1 MMNLLALCLVVTSLV
16 SAGVWSPTP
25 PSPAEEDVIVK
36 DGHRVIVVEYEY
48 DQGDHPNTK
57 VSISPEQQH
66 QHHETPPNPMEK
78 IKEASSVLP
87 NLGQGLSQPSEKTT
101 TTTPKELICDAF
113 GKCKHRIASAMGK
126 AKDKVSE
133 TAHEAIDKTKD
144 TTHEAIAK
152 EKEMAHEMGD
162 AVGDALGKAKET
174 AKKKA
179 REVEEGAKER
189 AEDVM
194 EKAKAGKDK
203 GKTIGKGIARDVSD
217 KVEMAKEEVVE
228 KAKVTK
234 ERVKSGADKLKRES
248 QKEVGG
254 AIRRGLEVGHGA
266 LNYATSPALMGV
278 MNLLGLATAYGMC
291 VWVTFISSYVLAE
304 TIPRQQF
311 GLVQSKIYPVY
322 FRFMA
327 GCIGL
332 ALLGHLLGNR
342 RRLLSNK
349 VEMFQ
354 TYNLLAS
361 LFMVFVN
368 SIYLEPR
375 ATKVM
380 FERMKLQK
388 EEGRGREELT
398 AEPRQVSE
406 SSQPVAAEPG
416 ASTKTST
423 TAPAVSSPAAL
434 EHEVVRSRIVSLN
447 DRLKKL
453 NSYSSFLNILTL
465 MALSWNLVY
474 LGQRLHLTC

>member
-36 DGHRVIVVEYEY
+36 DGHRVIVVEY

-87 NLGQGLSQPSEKTT
+87 NLGQGLSQLSEKA

-133 TAHEAIDKTKD
+133 TAHEAIDKTKE

-152 EKEMAHEMGD
+152 EKGMAHEMGD

-174 AKKKA
+174 ASKKG

-194 EKAKAGKDK
+194 EKAKAVKDK
-203 GKTIGKGIARDVSD
+203 GKTIGKDIARDVSD
-217 KVEMAKEEVVE
+217 KVEMAKEDVVE
-228 KAKVTK
+228 KAKETK
-234 ERVKSGADKLKRES
+234 DKVKSGADKLKRES

-254 AIRRGLEVGHGA
+254 AIRRAQEVGHGA
-266 LNYATSPALMGV
+266 LNFATSPALMGV

-304 TIPRQQF
+304 AIPRQQF
-311 GLVQSKIYPVY
+311 GMVQSKIYPVY
-322 FRFMA
+322 FRAMA

-342 RRLLSNK
+342 HRLFSNK

-423 TAPAVSSPAAL
+423 TAPAESSPAAL
-434 EHEVVRSRIVSLN
+434 EHEVVRSQIVRLN

>member
-36 DGHRVIVVEYEY
+36 DGHRVIVVEY

-87 NLGQGLSQPSEKTT
+87 NLGQGLSQPSEKA

-126 AKDKVSE
+126 AIDKVSE
-133 TAHEAIDKTKD
+133 TAHEAIDKTKE

-174 AKKKA
+174 ASKKA
-179 REVEEGAKER
+179 REVEEGVKER
-189 AEDVM
+189 AEGVM
-194 EKAKAGKDK
+194 EKAKAVKDK
-203 GKTIGKGIARDVSD
+203 GKTIGKDIARDVSD
-217 KVEMAKEEVVE
+217 KVEMAKEDVVE
-228 KAKVTK
+228 KAKETK
-234 ERVKSGADKLKRES
+234 DKVKSGADKLKRES

-254 AIRRGLEVGHGA
+254 AIRLAQKVGHGA
-266 LNYATSPALMGV
+266 LNFATSPALMGV

-304 TIPRQQF
+304 AIPRQQF
-311 GLVQSKIYPVY
+311 GMVQSKIYPVY
-322 FRFMA
+322 FRAMA

-332 ALLGHLLGNR
+332 ALLGHFLGNR
-342 RRLLSNK
+342 HRLFSNK

-354 TYNLLAS
+354 TCNLLAS

-375 ATKVM
+375 ATKV
-380 FERMKLQK
+380 
-388 EEGRGREELT
+388 T
-398 AEPRQVSE
+398 
-406 SSQPVAAEPG
+406 
-416 ASTKTST
+416 
-423 TAPAVSSPAAL
+423 
-434 EHEVVRSRIVSLN
+434 RIL
-447 DRLKKL
+447 
-453 NSYSSFLNILTL
+453 YFSFFAMLCVMIK
-465 MALSWNLVY
+465 
-474 LGQRLHLTC
+474 

>member
-16 SAGVWSPTP
+16 SAGVWTPTP

-36 DGHRVIVVEYEY
+36 DGHRVIVVEY

-66 QHHETPPNPMEK
+66 RHHETPPNPMEK

-133 TAHEAIDKTKD
+133 TAHEAIDKTKE
-144 TTHEAIAK
+144 TTDEAIAK

-174 AKKKA
+174 ASKKA

-194 EKAKAGKDK
+194 EKAKAVKDK
-203 GKTIGKGIARDVSD
+203 GKTIGKDIARDVSD
-217 KVEMAKEEVVE
+217 KVEMAKDEVVE

-234 ERVKSGADKLKRES
+234 DKVKSGADKLKRKS

-254 AIRRGLEVGHGA
+254 AIRRGQEVGHGA

-291 VWVTFISSYVLAE
+291 VWVTFISSSVLAE

-311 GLVQSKIYPVY
+311 GMVQSKIYPVY
-322 FRFMA
+322 FRAMA

-342 RRLLSNK
+342 HRLFSNK
-349 VEMFQ
+349 AEMFQ
-354 TYNLLAS
+354 TYNFLAS

-375 ATKVM
+375 ATKV
-380 FERMKLQK
+380 
-388 EEGRGREELT
+388 T
-398 AEPRQVSE
+398 
-406 SSQPVAAEPG
+406 
-416 ASTKTST
+416 
-423 TAPAVSSPAAL
+423 
-434 EHEVVRSRIVSLN
+434 RILISLCN
-447 DRLKKL
+447 AMCYDKVIQTFIYRL
-453 NSYSSFLNILTL
+453 
-465 MALSWNLVY
+465 LSVFV
-474 LGQRLHLTC
+474 